1 MAKNV
6 SNNQT
11 LEEFRQSYNDLVDE
25 VGGLG
30 SLRTSQKNSLEDSIN
45 SSIEQYFFCRD
56 CEFDGSDGSSSNRTF
71 SGTDNFG
78 ETLQYSVN
86 RLLVFKNGTHY
97 LEVVQTILQPMVQVL
112 LLHHQLQTQTL

>member
-30 SLRTSQKNSLEDSIN
+30 SLRTSQKGSLVDLSLIH
-45 SSIEQYFFCRD
+45 I
-56 CEFDGSDGSSSNRTF
+56 
-71 SGTDNFG
+71 
-78 ETLQYSVN
+78 
-86 RLLVFKNGTHY
+86 
-97 LEVVQTILQPMVQVL
+97 
-112 LLHHQLQTQTL
+112 